1 MNIVVFG
8 KNSKRSIEKAF
19 SILEEIP
26 KEQIKEIRKT
36 SFSVVVDFINGDTLR
51 TATAN
56 ESSRGIRFEEVY
68 IDRLIDQDIVDF
80 IIFPCCNDCCK
91 IHFFL

>member
-8 KNSKRSIEKAF
+8 ENTKRSIEKAF

-26 KEQIKEIRKT
+26 KEQIKEVRKT
-36 SFSVVVDFINGDTLR
+36 SFSIVVEFINGDTLR

-56 ESSRGIRFEEVY
+56 ESSCGMRFEEVY
-68 IDRLIDQDIVDF
+68 IDSLIKQDIVDF
-80 IIFPCCNDCCK
+80 IIFPQCDTNCK